1 MLIHPQFDPVA
12 FSIGPFSVHWYGIT
26 YLVAFACFLILG
38 RLHLR
43 RRPDLGGLGWNTQ
56 ALDDL
61 LTYGVFGVILGG
73 RLGEELFFEPA
84 RYFAHPL
91 EILAIWKGGMSFHG
105 GFLGV
110 MLAMWLYAHRHELK
124 FLQITDFIAPLAPTG
139 LAAGRIGNFIN
150 GELWGRPASADLPWA
165 MQFPHVDALAR
176 HPSQIYQALGEGLLL
191 FFILWW
197 YTSKPRHLGATSGVF
212 LAGYG
217 VLRFSAEFFRNPDP
231 GIFTHLG
238 LGLSTAQWL
247 CLPMI
252 VTGIMLILYRQRP
265 MRCHS

>member
-12 FSIGPFSVHWYGIT
+12 FSVGPLSVRWYGIT
-26 YLVAFACFLILG
+26 YLVAFACFILLG

-43 RRPDLGGLGWNTQ
+43 RRPDLGWNAHT
-56 ALDDL
+56 LDDL
-61 LTYGVFGVILGG
+61 LTYGVFGVILGA
-73 RLGEELFFEPA
+73 RLGEVLFFEPA
-84 RYFAHPL
+84 WYFAHPL
-91 EILAIWKGGMSFHG
+91 EIFAVWKGGMSFHG

-110 MLAMWLYAHRHELK
+110 MLAMWLYARRNACK
-124 FLQITDFIAPLAPTG
+124 FLQITDFIVPLAPTG

-150 GELWGRPASADLPWA
+150 GELWGRPAAPDLPWA

-197 YTSKPRHLGATSGVF
+197 YTSKPRPLGSTSGVF
-212 LAGYG
+212 LTGYG

-231 GIFTHLG
+231 GIFAHLG

-247 CLPMI
+247 CLPMVI
-252 VTGIMLILYRQRP
+252 IGMWLILYSQHRNRA
-265 MRCHS
+265 HS